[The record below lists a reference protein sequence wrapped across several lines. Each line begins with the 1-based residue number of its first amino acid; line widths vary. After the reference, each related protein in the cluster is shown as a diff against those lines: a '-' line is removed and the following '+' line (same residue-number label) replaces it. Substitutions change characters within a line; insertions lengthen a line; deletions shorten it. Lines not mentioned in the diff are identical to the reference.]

1 MIKVYNSNHEI
12 CRYGVQTVPTTWIG
26 LEKWIQE
33 VWREKD
39 HMLNNI
45 YKEGKKFPA
54 LNFRQHRP
62 QIILPLQYLS
72 LMAFFAF
79 IYFCTKLVFFSSLF
93 SSITMI
99 LWIWII
105 VSSLAMVVISRYTN
119 GVQEMEML
127 LEKGVFLKTM
137 WKCFKNKTKLKASL
151 ISEKQD

>member
-1 MIKVYNSNHEI
+1 M
-12 CRYGVQTVPTTWIG
+12 IG

-72 LMAFFAF
+72 VLAFFAF
-79 IYFCTKLVFFSSLF
+79 IYFSTKVLFFSSL
-93 SSITMI
+93 SSLMTIVLWGWI
-99 LWIWII
+99 L
-105 VSSLAMVVISRYTN
+105 VSSLALVIISRYTN
-119 GVQEMEML
+119 GVQEIEML
-127 LEKGVFLKTM
+127 LEKGLFLKTM
-137 WKCFKNKTKLKASL
+137 WKSLRNGTKLRFSL

>member
-1 MIKVYNSNHEI
+1 
-12 CRYGVQTVPTTWIG
+12 
-26 LEKWIQE
+26 
-33 VWREKD
+33 
-39 HMLNNI
+39 MLNNI

-99 LWIWII
+99 LWIWI
-105 VSSLAMVVISRYTN
+105 VASSLAMVVISRYTN

>member
-1 MIKVYNSNHEI
+1 MN
-12 CRYGVQTVPTTWIG
+12 RYGVQTVPTTWIG
-26 LEKWIQE
+26 LEKWLQE

-72 LMAFFAF
+72 LLAFFAF
-79 IYFCTKLVFFSSLF
+79 IYFSTKVIFFSPLF
-93 SSITMI
+93 SSMTII
-99 LWIWII
+99 LWVWIA

-119 GVQEMEML
+119 GVQEIEIL
-127 LEKGVFLKTM
+127 LEKREFLRTM
-137 WKCFKNKTKLKASL
+137 WKSMKNRTKLQPSK
-151 ISEKQD
+151 KQD